1 MIDIYSKGE
10 YPANALSNFTANA
23 FQLDEI
29 QCASMEGFL
38 QSLKWRSVKKQK
50 KICLLTGVD
59 AKRSAGRIRNF
70 LWRITQ
76 NLYWNGVKYK
86 RESAAYSALITRA
99 FDALYEN
106 SSFKEALDST
116 GAEPLC
122 HSIGEHNKKK
132 TVLTEEEF
140 IEQLYRLRKK
150 DNRLIN
156 G

>member
-23 FQLDEI
+23 FQLDGI
-29 QCASMEGFL
+29 QCTSMEGFL
-38 QSLKWRSVKKQK
+38 QSLKWRSIKKQK
-50 KICLLTGVD
+50 EICLLTGVD
-59 AKRSAGRIRNF
+59 AKRSAGRIHNF
-70 LWRITQ
+70 LWKLTQ

-86 RESAAYSALITRA
+86 RESATYSALITRA
-99 FDALYEN
+99 YDALYEN

-122 HSIGEHNKKK
+122 HSIGKHNKKE

-140 IEQLYRLRKK
+140 IEQLYRLRGN
-150 DNRLIN
+150 DV
-156 G
+156 